1 MKVGI
6 LNLLDLDFKMKGF
19 WKFVNLDIIFFFFD
33 WGFKKN
39 LEIEYFKYLDYLK
52 CKVIK
57 KILMWLKFN
66 NIYFYFYFKLDMGGE

>member
-57 KILMWLKFN
+57 KNFN
-66 NIYFYFYFKLDMGGE
+66 VIKI

>member
-33 WGFKKN
+33 RGFKKN

-57 KILMWLKFN
+57 KKF
-66 NIYFYFYFKLDMGGE
+66 